1 MSRGRTYHSQGGPY
15 LGGCRFSVNGNH
27 STVSS
32 TENFSHYNS
41 DGNWLRK
48 DNSFHDYS
56 RQLKEYN
63 YPPHYVNPDTAP
75 SLKRRKFSSST
86 WENSGEDYRP
96 KAYNNGI
103 STHDINFVLPAPSR
117 PDANAYTSTAG
128 KRDRSEF
135 EVDEVIFLSRD
146 DIERCSPSRKDGI
159 DVLHETYLRY
169 SYCAF
174 LQNLG
179 SRLDLPQTT
188 VGTAMVLCHR
198 FFVRRSHA
206 CHDRYLIATATL
218 FLAAKSEET
227 PRPLNDGWFEL
238 YQERVIEAEQLILTT
253 LDFELN
259 VQHPYVPLTSIL
271 DKLGLSKSVLVNLAL
286 HLISE
291 GLRSS
296 LWLQFKPHQ
305 IAAGAAYLAAKYL
318 NMDLAS
324 CPNIWMEFQT
334 PPFILEGIMLSNQ
347 FQNGIETAKL
357 AWARL
362 PSTEDGEG
370 DEVVGVSGNN
380 DGGRVESLDYEV
392 VENHAYREEQALRG
406 KLYVGYY
413 VGVKWFFALLIGVG
427 TGLAAVFINIS
438 VENFAGW
445 KFSLTFSVIQKSY
458 VAGFLLYILI
468 NLVLVFSSA
477 FIITNFAPAAA
488 GSGIPEIKGYLN
500 GVDTHGILLF
510 RTLIGKIFGSIGS
523 VGGGLALGKEGP
535 LVHTGACIASLL
547 GQGGSTK
554 YHLNSRWLQFFNS
567 DRDRRDL
574 VTCGCAAGVAAAFR
588 APVGGVL
595 FALEEVT
602 SWWRSQLMWRVF
614 FTSAIVA
621 VVVRTAM
628 GWCKSGKCGHFGS
641 GGFIIWDIS
650 GGQEDYSFEE
660 LLPMAVIGVIGGLL
674 GALFNQLTRYIT
686 YWRRNYLH
694 KKGNRFKIIEVCLIS
709 VITSVISFGLPL
721 FRKCSPCPEAD
732 PNFPIE
738 CPRPPGMYGNY
749 VNFYCGKDKEYNDLA
764 TIFFNTQDDAIR
776 NLFSAKT
783 IHEYSAQSLLTFLV
797 SCILILLPASSVMFY
812 TLAVVTFGTAVPAG
826 QFVPGIMIG
835 STYGRLVGMFVVSFY
850 KKLNIEEG
858 TYALLGAASFLGGS
872 MRMTVS
878 LCVIMVE
885 ITNNLKLLPLIMLV
899 LLISKA
905 VGDAFNEGL
914 YEEQARLRG
923 IPLLESRPKYEMRK
937 MQAKE
942 ACGNQKVVYFPRV
955 IKVADVVSSL
965 KSNNHNG
972 FPVIDHT
979 RSGET
984 LVIGLVLRSHLLVLL
999 QSKVD
1004 FQHSP
1009 LPCDTGGG
1017 SLPIR
1022 HNFSE
1027 FVKPASSK
1035 GISIHDIHL
1044 GPDDLEMY
1052 IDLAPFVNRSPYI
1065 VPEDM
1070 SLTKGLYVPS
1080 EEMIPFAQVYNLFR
1094 QLGLRHIFVV
1104 PRASRVIGMITR
1116 KDLLIEETEDPATV
1130 ELQSTSVR
1138 DRLHNRRHGTRNGE
1152 VETPLLNGL
1161 LAQ

>member
-1 MSRGRTYHSQGGPY
+1 M
-15 LGGCRFSVNGNH
+15 LNG
-27 STVSS
+27 
-32 TENFSHYNS
+32 
-41 DGNWLRK
+41 
-48 DNSFHDYS
+48 
-56 RQLKEYN
+56 
-63 YPPHYVNPDTAP
+63 
-75 SLKRRKFSSST
+75 
-86 WENSGEDYRP
+86 
-96 KAYNNGI
+96 
-103 STHDINFVLPAPSR
+103 
-117 PDANAYTSTAG
+117 
-128 KRDRSEF
+128 
-135 EVDEVIFLSRD
+135 
-146 DIERCSPSRKDGI
+146 
-159 DVLHETYLRY
+159 
-169 SYCAF
+169 
-174 LQNLG
+174 
-179 SRLDLPQTT
+179 
-188 VGTAMVLCHR
+188 M
-198 FFVRRSHA
+198 
-206 CHDRYLIATATL
+206 
-218 FLAAKSEET
+218 
-227 PRPLNDGWFEL
+227 
-238 YQERVIEAEQLILTT
+238 
-253 LDFELN
+253 
-259 VQHPYVPLTSIL
+259 
-271 DKLGLSKSVLVNLAL
+271 
-286 HLISE
+286 
-291 GLRSS
+291 
-296 LWLQFKPHQ
+296 
-305 IAAGAAYLAAKYL
+305 
-318 NMDLAS
+318 
-324 CPNIWMEFQT
+324 
-334 PPFILEGIMLSNQ
+334 
-347 FQNGIETAKL
+347 ETAKL
-357 AWARL
+357 AWSRL
-362 PSTEDGEG
+362 PNSEDGEE
-370 DEVVGVSGNN
+370 DEVGVSKKI
-380 DGGRVESLDYEV
+380 DGSSVESLDYEV
-392 VENHAYREEQALRG
+392 IENHAYREEQAQRG

-413 VGVKWFFALLIGVG
+413 VVVKWFFALLIGIG

-445 KFSLTFSVIQKSY
+445 KYSLTFAIIQKSY
-458 VAGFLLYILI
+458 IAGFVVYVLI
-468 NLVLVFSSA
+468 NLVLVFSSV
-477 FIITNFAPAAA
+477 FIITQFAPAAA

-554 YHLNSRWLQFFNS
+554 YHLSSRWLQFFNS

-628 GWCKSGKCGHFGS
+628 RWCKSGKCGHFGS

-674 GALFNQLTRYIT
+674 GALFNQLTLYIT

-694 KKGNRFKIIEVCLIS
+694 KKGNRVKIIEVCLIS
-709 VITSVISFGLPL
+709 LITSVISFGLPL
-721 FRKCSPCPEAD
+721 FRECTPCPESD
-732 PNFPIE
+732 PSSGIE

-749 VNFYCGKDKEYNDLA
+749 VNFFCGKDNEYNDLA

-783 IHEYSAQSLLTFLV
+783 IHEYSAQGLLTFL
-797 SCILILLPASSVMFY
+797 VMFY

-937 MQAKE
+937 MTAKGV
-942 ACGNQKVVYFPRV
+942 CGNQKVVYLPRV
-955 IKVADVVSSL
+955 VKVADIVFIL

-972 FPVIDHT
+972 FPVIDHA

-984 LVIGLVLRSHLLVLL
+984 LVTGLMLRSHLLVLL

-1009 LPCDTGGG
+1009 LPNDSRGG

-1027 FVKPASSK
+1027 FVKPVSSK
-1035 GISIHDIHL
+1035 GISIHDINL
-1044 GPDDLEMY
+1044 TPDDLEMY
-1052 IDLAPFVNRSPYI
+1052 IDLAPFVNPSPYI
-1065 VPEDM
+1065 VSEDM
-1070 SLTKGLYVPS
+1070 SLTK
-1080 EEMIPFAQVYNLFR
+1080 VYNLFR

-1104 PRASRVIGMITR
+1104 PRVSRVIGMITR
-1116 KDLLIEETEDPATV
+1116 KDLLIEDNEDSATV
-1130 ELQSTSVR
+1130 ELQSTSR
-1138 DRLHNRRHGTRNGE
+1138 TA
-1152 VETPLLNGL
+1152 T
-1161 LAQ
+1161 